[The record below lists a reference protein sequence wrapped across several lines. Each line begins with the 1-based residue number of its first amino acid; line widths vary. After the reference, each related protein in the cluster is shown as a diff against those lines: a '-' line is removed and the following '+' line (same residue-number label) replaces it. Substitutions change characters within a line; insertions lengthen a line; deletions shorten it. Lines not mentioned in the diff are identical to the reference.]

1 MEMIEILF
9 LVLIAFNVY
18 WAWINIRAAMAQRAA
33 RQEIMENI
41 QEAYERFKNIIIM
54 RVEKHD
60 DMLYVY
66 NQHTNE
72 FICQGKTLEEVN
84 ENFGIK
90 YPNRQALVDEGS
102 ELLFKEKMNVAK

>member
-1 MEMIEILF
+1 MEMIEVLF
-9 LVLIAFNVY
+9 LLLIACNVY
-18 WAWINIRAAMAQRAA
+18 WAWVNIRHAMKQREA
-33 RQEIMENI
+33 RREIVENI

-54 RVEKHD
+54 RVEQHN

-72 FICQGKTLEEVN
+72 FICQGKDLVEVN
-84 ENFGIK
+84 KNFGIK

-102 ELLFKEKMNVAK
+102 ELLFKEKMNVE